1 MTEQTPSQREAQAR
15 QALDA
20 ERESLR
26 LALQRAETKLAEQA
40 RIFLPLVA
48 FALIFAMPIW
58 SRSLDRFLKLLLSPF
73 VLLPVGFCLV
83 HLTLG
88 WRRIARTKRQVR
100 ELDQLAA
107 AAAKKFHEEY

>member
-1 MTEQTPSQREAQAR
+1 MTEQTPLNRDAHAQPAIDTQRER
-15 QALDA
+15 
-20 ERESLR
+20 LR
-26 LALQRAETKLAEQA
+26 LALRRDETRLAEQA

-83 HLTLG
+83 HLVLA
-88 WRRIARTKRQVR
+88 WRKIARTKKQVR
-100 ELDQLAA
+100 ELDQSATA
-107 AAAKKFHEEY
+107 TTTNFHDD

>member
-1 MTEQTPSQREAQAR
+1 MTEQPPLNSAAPAR
-15 QALDA
+15 HALDA

-26 LALQRAETKLAEQA
+26 LALHRDETRLAEQA

-73 VLLPVGFCLV
+73 VLLPVGFCLM
-83 HLTLG
+83 HLVLA
-88 WRRIARTKRQVR
+88 WRKIARTKKQVR
-100 ELDQLAA
+100 ELDQSAA
-107 AAAKKFHEEY
+107 ATTTNFHDD